1 MAGPAR
7 DSLDPPF
14 ARLGIV
20 GLGLIGGSVALAAR
34 RRWPDIEITGV
45 DNPEVIQAA
54 MDGRLIQSHAAGP
67 AELTSVDLV
76 VLAAPI
82 DGILEGLAA
91 AGRATLP
98 GAITDVGST
107 KRQIM
112 AAAAAAGLT
121 DFVGGHP
128 MAGAERGGLAHA
140 RADLFDGRPW
150 FIEPGQAGAA
160 VVERVEQWVTGLGA
174 APRTVD
180 AVSHDRTMAYASH
193 LPQLLAS
200 SLMATAGST
209 LGADGLSVS
218 GTALREMTRLA
229 SSPPDVWR
237 GILTTNADYISE
249 ALAAFTATLPATA
262 PLDVVKWIDEVF
274 RQARVWRDRLEHP
287 TPPVN

>member
-1 MAGPAR
+1 MTGPLR
-7 DSLDPPF
+7 ESLDPPF

-20 GLGLIGGSVALAAR
+20 GLGLIGGSIALATR
-34 RRWPDIEITGV
+34 RRWPGVEITGV
-45 DNPEVIQAA
+45 DKPEVIQAA
-54 MDGRLIQSHAAGP
+54 LHGRVIQSHAAGP
-67 AELTSVDLV
+67 EGLSSADLV

-82 DGILEGLAA
+82 DGILDSLAA
-91 AGRATLP
+91 AGRAAQP
-98 GAITDVGST
+98 AVITDVGST

-112 AAAAAAGLT
+112 AAAAAAGIT
-121 DFVGGHP
+121 EFVGGHP
-128 MAGAERGGLAHA
+128 MAGAERGGLVHA

-150 FIEPGQAGAA
+150 FIEPGQASAG

-174 APRTVD
+174 VPRRVD
-180 AVSHDRTMAYASH
+180 AISHDRTMAYASH

-200 SLMATAGST
+200 TLMATAGTT
-209 LGADGLSVS
+209 LGTDGLSVS
-218 GTALREMTRLA
+218 GPALREMTRLA
-229 SSPPDVWR
+229 SSPPDIWR

-262 PLDVVKWIDEVF
+262 PLDVVKWIDDVF